1 MSFDS
6 PHLNAVEAVLR
17 LGSFEAA
24 AAELNVTPSAI
35 SQRVRAL
42 EERVGAPLVIRSTPA
57 RGTDQG
63 QRLARHAQERALLDA
78 GLAAELGH
86 SPTPARIS
94 IALNADSLETWA
106 IPALAEAALIYD
118 IVVEDE
124 TLSDVPLREGAVSA
138 AVTATPRAVQG
149 CDVVALGQLRY
160 VATCAPAFRDRY
172 FARGVTAQS
181 LAHAPM
187 LDFSGKDKLQR
198 RWLRQVADR
207 PLTPPTHHLPSSHGF
222 VTAAVCG
229 MGWALNPMPLV
240 REQLASGALVPLLPG
255 EDALVALHWQV
266 RSSLARPLAP
276 LTRAIRRAAAQAM
289 EPLSPAG

>member
-42 EERVGAPLVIRSTPA
+42 EERVGAPLVIRSAPA

-149 CDVVALGQLRY
+149 CDVVVLGQLRY

-172 FARGVTAQS
+172 FAQGVTAHIS
-181 LAHAPM
+181 
-187 LDFSGKDKLQR
+187 
-198 RWLRQVADR
+198 
-207 PLTPPTHHLPSSHGF
+207 
-222 VTAAVCG
+222 
-229 MGWALNPMPLV
+229 
-240 REQLASGALVPLLPG
+240 
-255 EDALVALHWQV
+255 
-266 RSSLARPLAP
+266 
-276 LTRAIRRAAAQAM
+276 RRASPRKASPMRRCSTFPARTSSNAAGCGRWRTG
-289 EPLSPAG
+289 P